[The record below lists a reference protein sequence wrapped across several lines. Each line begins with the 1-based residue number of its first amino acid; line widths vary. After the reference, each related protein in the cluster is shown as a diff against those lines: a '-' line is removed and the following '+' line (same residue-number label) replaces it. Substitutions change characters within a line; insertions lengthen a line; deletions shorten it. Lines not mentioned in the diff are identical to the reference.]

1 MKAPKSYL
9 EVEIYFKD
17 GTKDWVSPV
26 EDTDYD
32 ILISED
38 IIIINNGYYDYDYK
52 LKDINRVE
60 AVKIFDD
67 IEVER
72 EILYKSEDNYEF

>member
-9 EVEIYFKD
+9 EIEIYFKD
-17 GTKDWVSPV
+17 GTKDWVSPI
-26 EDTDYD
+26 EDTDEDVY
-32 ILISED
+32 ISED

-60 AVKIFDD
+60 VVKIFDD
-67 IEVER
+67 IEMER
-72 EILYKSEDNYEF
+72 EFLYKSEEKFI